1 MVSANDVD
9 RLFLQAV
16 LSRGLMST
24 KLARVLW
31 QKSVSAVN
39 ASNNALN
46 LPQSN
51 DDESWIAFMDRING
65 SIDKL
70 DLQLQ
75 TIHDELSGN
84 EMCSLV
90 NLKGDEIA
98 QLATDYTPVEIAFFK
113 AIVEQIML
121 APREAFSVSSIAS
134 LRELHAS
141 KLNMTKSQAEV
152 VLASFVAKGW
162 LIKSRLGRYS
172 LASRSLMELQPYL
185 KSTYPDDL
193 LECTI
198 CTEILTRGVACSAP
212 NCKVRMHAHCLA
224 TFRRSKASTA
234 CPSCNKAWP
243 KDKPLIP
250 VGEEAAREGDDRKRR
265 VRIEG
270 TSNSD
275 AEDDATQDP
284 LPGRRLHR
292 RKNNPQDDS
301 MEVGDGNSEQEE
313 AHPTQ
318 TQVAQRTRRSKRR

>member
-31 QKSVSAVN
+31 QRSVSAVN

-51 DDESWIAFMDRING
+51 DDKSWIAFMDRING

-70 DLQLQ
+70 ELQLQ

-84 EMCSLV
+84 EMCALV

-134 LRELHAS
+134 LRA
-141 KLNMTKSQAEV
+141 
-152 VLASFVAKGW
+152 
-162 LIKSRLGRYS
+162 
-172 LASRSLMELQPYL
+172 
-185 KSTYPDDL
+185 
-193 LECTI
+193 
-198 CTEILTRGVACSAP
+198 
-212 NCKVRMHAHCLA
+212 
-224 TFRRSKASTA
+224 
-234 CPSCNKAWP
+234 
-243 KDKPLIP
+243 
-250 VGEEAAREGDDRKRR
+250 
-265 VRIEG
+265 
-270 TSNSD
+270 
-275 AEDDATQDP
+275 
-284 LPGRRLHR
+284 
-292 RKNNPQDDS
+292 
-301 MEVGDGNSEQEE
+301 
-313 AHPTQ
+313 
-318 TQVAQRTRRSKRR
+318 